1 MEKLMQKVTI
11 KAVEVTSSNRDKKA
25 VVTAAIQTASSKAI
39 TRELLIIINFEQT
52 YSPLLLQ

>member
-25 VVTAAIQTASSKAI
+25 VVTAAIHTASSKAI